1 MTLDD
6 TSGYK
11 SRHFRETIQEISLDS
26 VILPNSRTANRFP
39 DVPETGHGERVP
51 DYRGPFTVT
60 LNRTHEKGTPVRLF
74 GETVPKSEKTI
85 VQAREGWE
93 RQKMVRKIMRKSRA
107 EPGKDGEKTKNGGNG
122 PMAGKN
128 RITSEYQP
136 AHRRGCWGSGGRG
149 CGWRGPRTRRRR
161 EQGCP
166 RLRHSRVHG
175 GGGYA

>member
-60 LNRTHEKGTPVRLF
+60 INRMHERGHPGAAVWRN
-74 GETVPKSEKTI
+74 GSQERENDRASEGKT
-85 VQAREGWE
+85 
-93 RQKMVRKIMRKSRA
+93 
-107 EPGKDGEKTKNGGNG
+107 GKDKK
-122 PMAGKN
+122 
-128 RITSEYQP
+128 
-136 AHRRGCWGSGGRG
+136 
-149 CGWRGPRTRRRR
+149 WRGKK
-161 EQGCP
+161 
-166 RLRHSRVHG
+166 
-175 GGGYA
+175 